1 MLFYTNRSG
10 RLPVVPTSGPGWQLP
25 ANMTALINGKFVPAE
40 QAVVSVIDR
49 SFLYGDG
56 VFETIPVYNS
66 KPFRWAKHLERLT
79 RGADFLKIRLAF
91 APKELPLLG
100 SQQM

>member
-1 MLFYTNRSG
+1 
-10 RLPVVPTSGPGWQLP
+10 
-25 ANMTALINGKFVPAE
+25 MTALINGKFVPPE

-66 KPFRWAKHLERLT
+66 KPFR
-79 RGADFLKIRLAF
+79 
-91 APKELPLLG
+91 
-100 SQQM
+100 